1 MFASAACKR
10 GEIYQFAT
18 SNIRKAQDMQQKD
31 FDQSYLSNSEIK
43 VGYLILLRSNKRKER
58 KRGGGGVSICMAWSL
73 YRFRYYNLAQ
83 LKLYIDEKTADTGD
97 DTTKFTVAAD
107 NEKPLTLVNT

>member
-1 MFASAACKR
+1 MLASAARKR

-58 KRGGGGVSICMAWSL
+58 KGGGEFPFAWLGPYIVSDITIL
-73 YRFRYYNLAQ
+73 HN
-83 LKLYIDEKTADTGD
+83 
-97 DTTKFTVAAD
+97 
-107 NEKPLTLVNT
+107 

>member
-10 GEIYQFAT
+10 GQIYQFAT
-18 SNIRKAQDMQQKD
+18 SNLRKAQDTQQKD

-58 KRGGGGVSICMAWSL
+58 KGGREFPFAWLGPYIVSDITIL
-73 YRFRYYNLAQ
+73 HN
-83 LKLYIDEKTADTGD
+83 
-97 DTTKFTVAAD
+97 
-107 NEKPLTLVNT
+107 

>member
-1 MFASAACKR
+1 MFASAARKR

-43 VGYLILLRSNKRKER
+43 VGYLILLRSNKRKDR
-58 KRGGGGVSICMAWSL
+58 KGGKFSFAWLGPYIVSDITIL
-73 YRFRYYNLAQ
+73 HN
-83 LKLYIDEKTADTGD
+83 
-97 DTTKFTVAAD
+97 
-107 NEKPLTLVNT
+107 

>member
-1 MFASAACKR
+1 MKKRLRHMFASAACKR

-43 VGYLILLRSNKRKER
+43 VGYLILLRSNTLSK
-58 KRGGGGVSICMAWSL
+58 C
-73 YRFRYYNLAQ
+73 
-83 LKLYIDEKTADTGD
+83 EKG
-97 DTTKFTVAAD
+97 
-107 NEKPLTLVNT
+107 

>member
-43 VGYLILLRSNKRKER
+43 VGYLILLCSNKRKER
-58 KRGGGGVSICMAWSL
+58 KGREFSFAWLGPYIVSDITIL
-73 YRFRYYNLAQ
+73 HN
-83 LKLYIDEKTADTGD
+83 
-97 DTTKFTVAAD
+97 
-107 NEKPLTLVNT
+107 

>member
-1 MFASAACKR
+1 MFASAACRR
-10 GEIYQFAT
+10 GQIYQFAT
-18 SNIRKAQDMQQKD
+18 SNLRKAQDTQQKD

-58 KRGGGGVSICMAWSL
+58 KGGVFICMAWSL